1 MCCTCHGVSCTQV
14 WRGRLTLLP
23 RSVIVE
29 SRLLLRHG
37 WHQHQPCY
45 SQVRRSRGDVGHSF
59 DPGMLSVMSLYQLR
73 IPTDSFELAAAWKCM
88 LYFSN
93 FNCQLKLKH
102 LEFCYFIHLV
112 DYHGI
117 LQHKMRFNVKNLPPS
132 VNSANA
138 GDYRLNSFLEPFA
151 SNGNSFFAFTV

>member
-1 MCCTCHGVSCTQV
+1 
-14 WRGRLTLLP
+14 
-23 RSVIVE
+23 
-29 SRLLLRHG
+29 
-37 WHQHQPCY
+37 
-45 SQVRRSRGDVGHSF
+45 
-59 DPGMLSVMSLYQLR
+59 
-73 IPTDSFELAAAWKCM
+73 M

-117 LQHKMRFNVKNLPPS
+117 LQLKMRFNVKNLPPS

-151 SNGNSFFAFTV
+151 SNGNSFFCVHSVKFTTPYIGISFVAVKIALFLIAVVFGPKACLGNHS